1 MHNSGEIMNV
11 RGEKRSEHLAR
22 RCSQSA
28 EKIFMVQATWYR
40 FRGPHHAWLPLWVR
54 DNLCAPFH
62 SAKKNVLSDGQNRH
76 CHLFIWGWG
85 GRGDAGMFFGVLLR
99 NKPQNLLTP
108 KSIRQFSF

>member
-28 EKIFMVQATWYR
+28 EKVFMVQ
-40 FRGPHHAWLPLWVR
+40 AWLPLWVR
-54 DNLCAPFH
+54 DNLCTSLH

-85 GRGDAGMFFGVLLR
+85 GRGDAGMFFSVLLR